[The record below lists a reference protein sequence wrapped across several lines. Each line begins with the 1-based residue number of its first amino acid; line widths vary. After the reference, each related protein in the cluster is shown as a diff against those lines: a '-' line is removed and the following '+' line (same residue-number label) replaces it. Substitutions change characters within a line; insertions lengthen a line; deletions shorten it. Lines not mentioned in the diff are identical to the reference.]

1 MDRNKNPTPRAAL
14 AAVGLSSTVPLVLY
28 NTGMRINANTAIVGD
43 TVILVPYRYVLY
55 SKICMVVGPFI
66 PRTEH
71 VEVRVAICSSYC
83 PAHKKMMPPAP
94 HVRKTEIPH
103 MDAERG
109 TT

>member
-1 MDRNKNPTPRAAL
+1 
-14 AAVGLSSTVPLVLY
+14 
-28 NTGMRINANTAIVGD
+28 MRVNANTAIVGD
-43 TVILVPYRYVLY
+43 TVVLVPYRYVLC
-55 SKICMVVGPFI
+55 SKICMSVGSLI

-71 VEVRVAICSSYC
+71 VEVRVAFCSSYC
-83 PAHKKMMPPAP
+83 LAHQMTLSDHAP